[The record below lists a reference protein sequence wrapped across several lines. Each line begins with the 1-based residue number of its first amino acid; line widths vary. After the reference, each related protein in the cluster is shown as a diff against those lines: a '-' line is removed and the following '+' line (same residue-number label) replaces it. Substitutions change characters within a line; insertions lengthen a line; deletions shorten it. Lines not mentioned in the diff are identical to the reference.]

1 MKYLLDTM
9 LLKEIGKSKPHRN
22 VETWLAA
29 VDVLDLASNPRRRA

>member
-22 VETWLAA
+22 VEAWLVPTIAGT
-29 VDVLDLASNPRRRA
+29 